1 MFGFRLGFTAQQ
13 EALSDFFFFFFL
25 VQKVP
30 FIIAWGQDPWAK
42 GAALSVSD
50 FLSCFNSL
58 SLDTAPGLRLHVL
71 RQGKV

>member
-1 MFGFRLGFTAQQ
+1 MVLGWGSL
-13 EALSDFFFFFFL
+13 LSRKHSVTFFSFFFL